1 MKTINIITSLIF
13 GVLLFTACEKE
24 VDFNGKVT
32 DPLVV
37 VNSYITS
44 DSIVSANISESKF
57 FLYNKEKITGTS
69 NAEVSVYVNGV
80 FKEKMTYLSKGN
92 YKGTYQPKTGDV
104 IKLVVKVPGR
114 NEVNCEQ
121 TVLAKVDFTIDT
133 TSVAGK
139 SSYYTGTDYTTG
151 KTDTMSIYSEIKYRY
166 KIKIIDKEEE
176 KNYYRIVI
184 SRKENQQSIINFY
197 KIYLEN
203 DVDPASYSTDPLAS
217 DGSVNEYNVFS
228 DDFFNGK
235 EIAIKCN
242 FMENVTVYSKY
253 IEVKIKR
260 DYIITLQQISKD
272 LYLYLKTRSASGGDD
287 FLSEPVQVHNNI
299 IGGLGVLGSYASVVK
314 VIEIK

>member
-1 MKTINIITSLIF
+1 MKTINMITSLILAVF
-13 GVLLFTACEKE
+13 LFTACEKE

-44 DSIVSANISESKF
+44 DSIVSANVSESKF

-92 YKGTYQPKTGDV
+92 YKGTYLPKTGEV
-104 IKLVVKVPGR
+104 IKLIVKVPGR

-121 TVLAKVDFTIDT
+121 TVLGKVNFTVDT

-139 SSYYTGTDYTTG
+139 VEYYTSTG
-151 KTDTMSIYSEIKYRY
+151 SSGITDTFAVNYEIKHRY
-166 KIKIIDKEEE
+166 KIKILDTEVE

-184 SRKENQQSIINFY
+184 SKKETEESNTNFS
-197 KIYLEN
+197 KIYLED
-203 DVDPASYSTDPLAS
+203 DVDPASYSTDPL
-217 DGSVNEYNVFS
+217 GSENSTNEYNIFS

-235 EIAIKCN
+235 EIDIKCN
-242 FMENVTVYSKY
+242 FTDRVTIYTNRV
-253 IEVKIKR
+253 VANIKTE
-260 DYIITLQQISKD
+260 YIITLQQISKD

-299 IGGLGVLGSYASVVK
+299 NGGIGVFGSYASTAK

>member
-217 DGSVNEYNVFS
+217 DGSVN
-228 DDFFNGK
+228 
-235 EIAIKCN
+235 
-242 FMENVTVYSKY
+242 
-253 IEVKIKR
+253 
-260 DYIITLQQISKD
+260 
-272 LYLYLKTRSASGGDD
+272 
-287 FLSEPVQVHNNI
+287 
-299 IGGLGVLGSYASVVK
+299 
-314 VIEIK
+314 